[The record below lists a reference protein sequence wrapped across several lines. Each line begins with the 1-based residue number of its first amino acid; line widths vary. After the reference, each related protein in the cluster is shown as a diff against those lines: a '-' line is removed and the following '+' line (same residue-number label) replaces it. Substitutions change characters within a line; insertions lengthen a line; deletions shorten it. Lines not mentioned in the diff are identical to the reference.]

1 VDQEP
6 FNGTGYDH
14 GIIVGIIL
22 KLKVLLRKCNRYMR
36 PFRLDVGSLYSDML
50 YPSLCFL
57 LLLLVS
63 WFEA

>member
-36 PFRLDVGSLYSDML
+36 PFRLDVGSVGGLRPPKVLKNMI
-50 YPSLCFL
+50 
-57 LLLLVS
+57 
-63 WFEA
+63 

>member
-1 VDQEP
+1 MDQKS
-6 FNGTGYDH
+6 FNDTIYDH
-14 GIIVGIIL
+14 GFIVGIIL
-22 KLKVLLRKCNRYMR
+22 KLKILLRKCDRHMR

-57 LLLLVS
+57 LLLLVG